1 MFSRTVAAVAAAASP
16 SVSPPPPG
24 GERLERGEGN
34 LSRRTGRGVAEGAD
48 IDLHDRGGGVRDE
61 SEEVFVAGD
70 EVRLGVD
77 LDDAGVS
84 AAVGHLDADEPVGG
98 NATSLLAGGGEAA
111 LAELGVGRLHVEL
124 GRGEGFLDVH
134 QRSAGFL
141 AQLRSKRGRRRTG
154 DDDDDG

>member
-1 MFSRTVAAVAAAASP
+1 MFSRTVAAVAAAASA
-16 SVSPPPPG
+16 SVSPPSG

-34 LSRRTGRGVAEGAD
+34 LSRRTGRGGAEGAD
-48 IDLHDRGGGVRDE
+48 IDLHHRGGGVRDE

-98 NATSLLAGGGEAA
+98 DATSLLAGGGEAA

-141 AQLRSKRGRRRTG
+141 AQLSKRGRG
-154 DDDDDG
+154 DGGR